1 MTYSI
6 VARDEHS
13 GELGV
18 AVQTCMFAVGSTV
31 PWARAGVGA
40 VATQA
45 MGDPAYGPRCL
56 EHLATGATAPEA
68 LTAAWEA
75 DPLASIRQVGV
86 VGANGTAAAATGELC
101 IDHAGH
107 VVGDGFAV
115 QANMMSTPE
124 VWPAMASAFTGSS
137 GPLAHRLLAALV
149 AGEAAGGDARGRMSA
164 ALLVVEGLPAA
175 QPGSGTV
182 VDLRVDRSEDPLG
195 DLAKL
200 LVAGD
205 AFAGF
210 HSAFDHLLGGDA
222 ASALAALDGA
232 LGTLPG
238 DRNMRFLRA
247 GALAG
252 SGNIDAAMTE
262 LRALVAEHPTFE
274 VIIRSFV
281 AKGLMALPD
290 GVSIDLV
297 LGRG

>member
-1 MTYSI
+1 VTYSI
-6 VARDEHS
+6 VARDDAG

-18 AVQTCMFAVGSTV
+18 AVQTCMFAVGSLV

-45 MGDPAYGPRCL
+45 IGEAAYGPRCL
-56 EHLATGATAPEA
+56 DRLATGATAAEA
-68 LTAAWEA
+68 LAAAREL
-75 DPLASIRQVGV
+75 DPLAVVRQVGV
-86 VGANGTAAAATGELC
+86 VGADGTAAAATGEMC

-107 VVGDGFAV
+107 FVGDGYAV
-115 QANMMSTPE
+115 QANMMSSPE
-124 VWPAMASAFTGSS
+124 VWPAMASAFIGSS

-164 ALLVVEGLPAA
+164 ALLVVEGSPSA
-175 QPGSGTV
+175 QPGGGTV

-200 LVAGD
+200 LVAGE

-210 HSAFDHLLGGDA
+210 HHAVDQLLGGDA
-222 ASALAALDGA
+222 VSALTTIDDALA
-232 LGTLPG
+232 RLPG

-252 SGNIDAAMTE
+252 SGDPDAARNE

-281 AKGLMALPD
+281 AKGLMALPE
-290 GVSIDLV
+290 GMSIDHL
-297 LGRG
+297 LGLD